1 MLKVGVV
8 GLGDIASRAYLPVIS
23 AKKIEVHLCTRNER
37 VLREFG
43 AQYRFNHLHTTID
56 SLLAA
61 RIQCAFVH
69 AATPAHFEIIHK
81 LLSHSIHVY
90 VDKPITTDLASTR
103 DLATLAE
110 SRNLVLM
117 TGFNRRY
124 APAIRLLKE
133 LKESNMVVMQKNRKS
148 LPGPVRRFI
157 FDDFIHVVDT
167 LLFLL
172 EDPVLEIVTK
182 GRQERNQLFH
192 VVVHMSTASGRSALG
207 IMNRDSGTVEEK
219 IEVFTSSGKTIV
231 SNLSETESRS
241 DSGVLISGT
250 NPWEPTLQKRGFE
263 QIIDAFLEAA
273 QSGVAPEGSLKGAL
287 ETHRICEEIVESLM
301 ETG

>member
-8 GLGDIASRAYLPVIS
+8 GLGDIAGRAYLPVIS

-56 SLLAA
+56 SLLGAG
-61 RIQCAFVH
+61 IQCAFVH

-81 LLSHSIHVY
+81 LLSHRIHVY
-90 VDKPITTDLASTR
+90 VDKPITTDLASTK
-103 DLATLAE
+103 DLVTLAE

-124 APAIRLLKE
+124 APAIRQLKD
-133 LKESNMVVMQKNRKS
+133 LKDPNMVVMHKHRKS
-148 LPGPVRRFI
+148 LPDPVRRFI

-172 EDPVLEIVTK
+172 DDPACEIIAR
-182 GRQERNQLFH
+182 GRQEGNQLFH
-192 VVVHMSTASGRSALG
+192 VVVHMSTANGRTALG

-219 IEVFTSSGKTIV
+219 IEVFTPTGKTTV

-241 DSGVLISGT
+241 DSGVLISET
-250 NPWEPTLQKRGFE
+250 NAWEPTLQKRGFE
-263 QIIDAFLEAA
+263 QIIDAFLEAVR
-273 QSGVAPEGSLKGAL
+273 SGMAPEGSIKGSL
-287 ETHRICEEIVESLM
+287 ETHRICEEIVETLS
-301 ETG
+301 ET